1 MPGKFSPATIKTMY
15 LKTEGLILRQTDYK
29 DRDRL
34 LTVLSRD
41 YGKMTLKARGVRAKN
56 SKLSSTCQLLTYGEF
71 TLTDYQGYHVITEA
85 EPMQMFFGLRNNLEL
100 LSLGSYFAQV
110 VEVVSQEDSPDP
122 ALLSL
127 ILNALYALSQQSRP
141 QKLVKAAFEL
151 RIACLAGYE
160 PNLMGCPVCGDPSPN
175 RFNVSKGCLQC
186 KDCGG
191 EVFDGIRMPVSL
203 GTLAAM
209 RYIVDC
215 PAKRLFAFTL
225 PEAALEELNAV
236 TEAYLCTQFERGFY
250 TLDFYK
256 SLLLQ

>member
-1 MPGKFSPATIKTMY
+1 MY

-56 SKLSSTCQLLTYGEF
+56 SKLNGACQLLTYGEF
-71 TLTDYQGYHVITEA
+71 TVADYQGYHVITEA
-85 EPMQMFFGLRNNLEL
+85 EPEQMFFGLRENLEL

-110 VEVVSQEDSPDP
+110 VEVVCQEDSPNP

-127 ILNALYALSQQSRP
+127 ILNALFALSQQNRP
-141 QKLVKAAFEL
+141 QMLVKAAFEL
-151 RIACLAGYE
+151 RLACLAGYE
-160 PNLMGCPVCGDPSPN
+160 PNLMGCPVCGDPSPD

-186 KDCGG
+186 HNCGTD
-191 EVFDGIRMPVSL
+191 EFDGIRMPVSP

-215 PAKRLFAFTL
+215 PAKRLFAFSM
-225 PEAALEELNAV
+225 PDKALEELNAV
-236 TEAYLCTQFERGFY
+236 TEAFLCTQLERGFY

-256 SLLLQ
+256 SLLLN